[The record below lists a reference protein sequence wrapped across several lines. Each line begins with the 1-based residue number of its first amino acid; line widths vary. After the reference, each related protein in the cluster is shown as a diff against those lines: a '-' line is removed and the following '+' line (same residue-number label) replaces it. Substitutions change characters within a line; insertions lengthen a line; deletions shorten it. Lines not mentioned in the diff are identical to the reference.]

1 MREKKVNPEIRDI
14 ILNTLFEIEYTHTYA
29 IGFVENKIIK
39 AAIIENA
46 DSILPLITY
55 AEKQAESHGA
65 VWGVR
70 IWARKQTTEILK
82 TYAREVID
90 ICTVD
95 YMERE
100 YAING
105 NRGNNN
111 RGHIFER
118 LCAEVMDGEQV
129 KNKCAKCI
137 DSGDIIVNDEHIQ
150 CKYCN
155 ATVTTEVTMRNLY
168 KEYQKRVA

>member
-1 MREKKVNPEIRDI
+1 MSEKKINPEIRDI

-46 DSILPLITY
+46 DNILPFVTY
-55 AEKQAESHGA
+55 AERQAASHGA

-82 TYAREVID
+82 TYAREIVD

-100 YAING
+100 YAISG
-105 NRGNNN
+105 NRGGNN

-118 LCAEVMDGEQV
+118 LCAEVMNGKQV

-137 DSGDIIVNDEHIQ
+137 YSGDIIVNDEHIQ
-150 CKYCN
+150 CKFYN
-155 ATVTTEVTMRNLY
+155 ATVTTEVTVRNLY
-168 KEYQKRVA
+168 KEYQERIA

>member
-1 MREKKVNPEIRDI
+1 MIDIHTHILPEIDDGSQSI
-14 ILNTLFEIEYTHTYA
+14 NDTFDMIDEAYKA
-29 IGFVENKIIK
+29 GF
-39 AAIIENA
+39 
-46 DSILPLITY
+46 
-55 AEKQAESHGA
+55 
-65 VWGVR
+65 
-70 IWARKQTTEILK
+70 TEII
-82 TYAREVID
+82 T
-90 ICTVD
+90 TSH

-168 KEYQKRVA
+168 KEYQERVA